1 MSAIDPATRA
11 RSRGE
16 RRVLY
21 GWGRTVPSSSLV
33 IRPSCVDEI
42 EELLGSPPRAGVI
55 ARGAGLS
62 YGDAAQN
69 DGGEVLD
76 MSWWDGIISIDPAQR
91 LVTAQAG
98 ATLAQLLAALARHG
112 LTLPVVPGTRYVTI
126 AGAVASDV
134 HGKSHHRDGSFAR
147 HVASLRL
154 CTPAAGCVE
163 VSPESDPDLFYA
175 TLGGMGL
182 TGVIVRATLQAE
194 PLPSPWVAVDVDR
207 TDGLEQTLEL
217 MAEEERHRYSAA
229 WLDLIASGPR
239 LGRAVVGRADPVM
252 AEDVPSRARARAGN
266 GARYAHKLA
275 RGPLIDVP
283 RAFPAPLLR
292 PASVRAFN
300 ELYWH
305 AAPRRA
311 RGRMEELARYLF
323 PLDSLGE
330 WNRLYGPAGLIQY
343 QLVIP
348 AGQESALL
356 RCFELIRARRL
367 PVYLAVLKWLGSSS
381 DGPLSFPLAGFTLA
395 IDIPASAPGLA
406 SALDAL
412 DVVVAD
418 CGGRVYLSKDARLRP
433 EVLAAMYPRLD
444 GFHAL
449 RARVDPGG
457 VLGSDL
463 ARRVGLCGA
472 RS

>member
-1 MSAIDPATRA
+1 MSAIKPTTRA
-11 RSRGE
+11 RSHGE
-16 RRVLY
+16 RRVLH
-21 GWGRTVPSSSLV
+21 GWGRTAPSSSLV

-42 EELLGSPPRAGVI
+42 EELLGSSPRAGVI

-76 MSWWDGIISIDPAQR
+76 MSRWDGIVSIDPGPR

-98 ATLAQLLAALARHG
+98 ATVARVLGALARYG

-126 AGAVASDV
+126 AGAIASDV
-134 HGKSHHRDGSFAR
+134 HGKSHHRDGSLSR
-147 HVASLRL
+147 HVASLSL
-154 CTPAAGCVE
+154 CTPGGCVE
-163 VSPESDPDLFYA
+163 VSPHTDPDLFYA
-175 TLGGMGL
+175 TFGGMGL

-194 PLPSPWVAVDVDR
+194 SLPSPWVAVDLDR
-207 TDGLEQTLEL
+207 TDGLNQTLEL

-229 WLDLIASGPR
+229 WLDLLASGPKF
-239 LGRAVVGRADPVM
+239 GRAVVGRADPLP
-252 AEDVPSRARARAGN
+252 AEDAPSPTRATAGN
-266 GARYAHKLA
+266 GVGYARKLA
-275 RGPLIDVP
+275 RGPLVDVP
-283 RAFPAPLLR
+283 RRFPAQLLR

-300 ELYWH
+300 ELYWR
-305 AAPRRA
+305 AAPSRA
-311 RGRMEELARYLF
+311 RGRVEALPRYLF

-348 AGQESALL
+348 AGRESVLL

-367 PVYLAVLKWLGSSS
+367 PVYLAVLKWLGASFG
-381 DGPLSFPLAGFTLA
+381 GPLSFPLAGLTLA

-406 SALDAL
+406 SGLDAL
-412 DVVVAD
+412 DAVVAD

-433 EVLAAMYPRLD
+433 EVLAAMYPRLES
-444 GFHAL
+444 FRAL
-449 RARVDPGG
+449 RARVDPDW

-463 ARRVGLCGA
+463 ARRVGLC
-472 RS
+472 RTPS

>member
-1 MSAIDPATRA
+1 
-11 RSRGE
+11 
-16 RRVLY
+16 
-21 GWGRTVPSSSLV
+21 V

-42 EELLGSPPRAGVI
+42 EGLLGSAPRAGVI

-76 MSWWDGIISIDPAQR
+76 MSRWDGIISIDPGRR

-98 ATLAQLLAALARHG
+98 ATLAQVLAALARHG

-126 AGAVASDV
+126 AGAIASDV
-134 HGKSHHRDGSFAR
+134 HGKSHHRDGCLAR
-147 HVASLRL
+147 HVASLSL
-154 CTPAAGCVE
+154 CTPTGGCVE
-163 VSPESDPDLFYA
+163 VSAETDRDLFYA
-175 TLGGMGL
+175 TFGGMGL

-194 PLPSPWVAVDVDR
+194 PLPSPWVAVDLDR
-207 TDGLEQTLEL
+207 TDGLNQTLEL
-217 MAEEERHRYSAA
+217 MSEEEHHRYSAA
-229 WLDLIASGPR
+229 WLDLLASGPR

-252 AEDVPSRARARAGN
+252 AENVPSPARARAGN
-266 GARYAHKLA
+266 GAGYAHTLA
-275 RGPLIDVP
+275 RGPLVDVP
-283 RAFPAPLLR
+283 RGFPAQLLR

-300 ELYWH
+300 ELYWR

-311 RGRMEELARYLF
+311 RGRLEALPRYLF
-323 PLDSLGE
+323 PLDSLGK

-348 AGQESALL
+348 AEQEWALL
-356 RCFELIRARRL
+356 RCCELIRTRRL
-367 PVYLAVLKWLGSSS
+367 PVYLAVLKWLGASFG
-381 DGPLSFPLAGFTLA
+381 GPLSFPLAGLTLA
-395 IDIPASAPGLA
+395 IDIPASTLGLA

-412 DVVVAD
+412 DAVVAE

-433 EVLAAMYPRLD
+433 EVLAAMYPQLD
-444 GFHAL
+444 SFHAL

-463 ARRVGLCGA
+463 ARRVGLC
-472 RS
+472 RTLS

>member
-1 MSAIDPATRA
+1 MSAIKPTTRA
-11 RSRGE
+11 RSHGE
-16 RRVLY
+16 RRVLH
-21 GWGRTVPSSSLV
+21 GWGRTAPSSSLV

-42 EELLGSPPRAGVI
+42 EELLGSSPRAGVI

-76 MSWWDGIISIDPAQR
+76 MSRWDGIVSIDPGPR

-98 ATLAQLLAALARHG
+98 ATVARVLGALARHG

-126 AGAVASDV
+126 AGAIASDV
-134 HGKSHHRDGSFAR
+134 HGKSHHRDGSLSR
-147 HVASLRL
+147 HVASLSL
-154 CTPAAGCVE
+154 CTPGGCVE
-163 VSPESDPDLFYA
+163 VSPHTDPDLFYA
-175 TLGGMGL
+175 TFGGMGL

-194 PLPSPWVAVDVDR
+194 SLPSLWVAVDLDR
-207 TDGLEQTLEL
+207 TDGLNQTLEL

-229 WLDLIASGPR
+229 WLDLLARGPR
-239 LGRAVVGRADPVM
+239 LGRAVVGRADPIR
-252 AEDVPSRARARAGN
+252 AEDDPSPARAMAGN
-266 GARYAHKLA
+266 GAAYARTLA
-275 RGPLIDVP
+275 RGPLVDVP
-283 RAFPAPLLR
+283 RGFPAPLLR

-300 ELYWH
+300 ELYWR
-305 AAPRRA
+305 AAPSRA
-311 RGRMEELARYLF
+311 RGRVEALPRYLF

-348 AGQESALL
+348 AGRESVLL

-367 PVYLAVLKWLGSSS
+367 PVYLAVLKWLGASFG
-381 DGPLSFPLAGFTLA
+381 GPLSFPLAGLTLA

-406 SALDAL
+406 SGLDAL
-412 DVVVAD
+412 DAVVAD

-433 EVLAAMYPRLD
+433 EVLAAMYPRLES
-444 GFHAL
+444 FRAL
-449 RARVDPGG
+449 RARVDPDG

-463 ARRVGLCGA
+463 ARRVGLC
-472 RS
+472 RTPS

>member
-1 MSAIDPATRA
+1 
-11 RSRGE
+11 
-16 RRVLY
+16 
-21 GWGRTVPSSSLV
+21 V
-33 IRPSCVDEI
+33 IRPSSVDEI
-42 EELLGSPPRAGVI
+42 EELLGSPPRVGVI

-76 MSWWDGIISIDPAQR
+76 MSGWDGIVSIDPGRQ
-91 LVTAQAG
+91 LVTTQAG
-98 ATLAQLLAALARHG
+98 ATIAQLLAALARHG
-112 LTLPVVPGTRYVTI
+112 LTLPVVPGTRYVTV
-126 AGAVASDV
+126 AGAIASDV

-175 TLGGMGL
+175 TFGGMGL
-182 TGVIVRATLQAE
+182 TGVIARATLQAE
-194 PLPSPWVAVDVDR
+194 SLPSPLVAVDLDR
-207 TDGLEQTLEL
+207 TDGLDQTLEL

-229 WLDLIASGPR
+229 WLDLLASGPR
-239 LGRAVVGRADPVM
+239 FGRAVVGRADPVP
-252 AEDVPSRARARAGN
+252 AEDVPSSARARAGDRA
-266 GARYAHKLA
+266 GYAHMLA

-283 RAFPAPLLR
+283 RSFPSQVLR
-292 PASVRAFN
+292 PATVRAFN
-300 ELYWH
+300 ELYWR
-305 AAPRRA
+305 AAPRRS
-311 RGRMEELARYLF
+311 RGRVEELPRYLF
-323 PLDSLGE
+323 PLDRLGE

-343 QLVIP
+343 QFVIP

-367 PVYLAVLKWLGSSS
+367 PVYLAVLKWLGSAFG
-381 DGPLSFPLAGFTLA
+381 GPLSFPLAGLTLA

-406 SALDAL
+406 PALDAL
-412 DVVVAD
+412 DAVVAE

-433 EVLAAMYPRLD
+433 EVLASMYARLD

-457 VLGSDL
+457 VFGSDL
-463 ARRVGLCGA
+463 ARRVGLCRA
-472 RS
+472 LS

>member
-1 MSAIDPATRA
+1 MSATEATTRA

-16 RRVLY
+16 QRVLY
-21 GWGRTVPSSSLV
+21 GWGRTAPSRSLV
-33 IRPSCVDEI
+33 IRPSGVEEI
-42 EELLGSPPRAGVI
+42 EELLESPPRAGVI

-76 MSWWDGIISIDPAQR
+76 MSLWDGIISIDPGQQ

-98 ATLAQLLAALARHG
+98 ATIAQLLAALARHG

-126 AGAVASDV
+126 AGAIASDV
-134 HGKSHHRDGSFAR
+134 HGKSHHRDGGFAR

-163 VSPESDPDLFYA
+163 VSPESDPELFY
-175 TLGGMGL
+175 TTFGGMGL
-182 TGVIVRATLQAE
+182 TGVIVQATLQAE
-194 PLPSPWVAVDVDR
+194 SLPSPWVAVDLDR
-207 TDGLEQTLEL
+207 TDGLDQTLEL

-229 WLDLIASGPR
+229 WLDLLASGPR
-239 LGRAVVGRADPVM
+239 FGRAVVGRADPVM
-252 AEDVPSRARARAGN
+252 AEDVPSPARARAGN
-266 GARYAHKLA
+266 GAGRARTLA
-275 RGPLIDVP
+275 RGPLVDVP
-283 RAFPAPLLR
+283 RGFPASLLR

-300 ELYWH
+300 ELYWR
-305 AAPRRA
+305 AAPRCA
-311 RGRMEELARYLF
+311 RGRVEELRRYLF

-348 AGQESALL
+348 AGQEAALL
-356 RCFELIRARRL
+356 RCFELIRARL
-367 PVYLAVLKWLGSSS
+367 PVYLAVLKWLGSAFG
-381 DGPLSFPLAGFTLA
+381 GPLSFPLAGSTLA

-406 SALDAL
+406 PALDAL
-412 DVVVAD
+412 DAVVAE
-418 CGGRVYLSKDARLRP
+418 CGGRVYLSKDVRLRP
-433 EVLAAMYPRLD
+433 EVLAAMYRRLD
-444 GFHAL
+444 RFQAL
-449 RARVDPGG
+449 RAHVDPGE

-463 ARRVGLCGA
+463 ARRVGLSRA
-472 RS
+472 LS